1 MQQCHVIIRMQW
13 FVTSHAV
20 AWDISCIWHCN
31 SFHEE
36 RRRYREHEQF
46 PDLLTMKII
55 ISTIAN
61 FIFLIHFFNILRFNK
76 WCLFFFSFL
85 MNNNLIYFLNVLFW
99 IFLSFLS
106 FLFSLSIFYIY
117 FLPVY
122 HIEKLISAE
131 KYKTN
136 HAVFLH
142 FYFYLFSNYY
152 FSITNIQKISPTFF
166 SLFYKFHCY
175 SNYQRFAHI

>member
-1 MQQCHVIIRMQW
+1 M
-13 FVTSHAV
+13 S
-20 AWDISCIWHCN
+20 
-31 SFHEE
+31 
-36 RRRYREHEQF
+36 
-46 PDLLTMKII
+46 
-55 ISTIAN
+55 
-61 FIFLIHFFNILRFNK
+61 
-76 WCLFFFSFL
+76 FFFSFL
-85 MNNNLIYFLNVLFW
+85 MNNNLIYFLNVLFS

-142 FYFYLFSNYY
+142 FYFYLLFIFKLLLFDNKYSKNFSNL
-152 FSITNIQKISPTFF
+152 FFPFLQISL
-166 SLFYKFHCY
+166 LFELSTICAYLNQQ
-175 SNYQRFAHI
+175 SNLRH